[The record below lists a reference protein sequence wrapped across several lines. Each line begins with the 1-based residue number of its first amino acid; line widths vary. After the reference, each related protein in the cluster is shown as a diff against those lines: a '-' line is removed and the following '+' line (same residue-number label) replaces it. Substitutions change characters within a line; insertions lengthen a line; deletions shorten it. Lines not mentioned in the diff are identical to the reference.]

1 MGRSNVLKG
10 AFGIG
15 QEFNLESE
23 NLTSKLRPLDY
34 LSLSEF
40 ICEKAKIASVPA
52 YIIRFL

>member
-15 QEFNLESE
+15 QEFNLEPE

-40 ICEKAKIASVPA
+40 ICEKAKIASVSA